1 MQDKSSALFI
11 RNRMKD
17 TVLFCSEAPDA
28 EEDDWGHDYSQTCF
42 RRKSRATQAF
52 VAVHRGGYLFV
63 GL

>member
-1 MQDKSSALFI
+1 
-11 RNRMKD
+11 MKD